1 MIQMEDDEG
10 IMAENKTEPSIL
22 VDGDHRDI
30 IEKLNEEKER
40 LENEI
45 RQEYRNARKY
55 VRSHP
60 EEALVYAFIG
70 GVAAGLVL
78 AKIFSR

>member
-1 MIQMEDDEG
+1 MDEDKTYT
-10 IMAENKTEPSIL
+10 AVNK
-22 VDGDHRDI
+22 DGSAIKSSGVNGDI
-30 IEKLNEEKER
+30 IKKLHEEKER

-60 EEALVYAFIG
+60 EEGLAYSFIG
-70 GVAAGLVL
+70 GVVFGFIL

>member
-1 MIQMEDDEG
+1 MVED
-10 IMAENKTEPSIL
+10 KTNTSANMDATPGQSS
-22 VDGDHRDI
+22 GANGDI
-30 IEKLNEEKER
+30 IEKLYEEKER

-55 VRSHP
+55 IRSHP
-60 EEALVYAFIG
+60 EEGLAYSFLG
-70 GVAAGLVL
+70 GIVCGLIL

>member
-1 MIQMEDDEG
+1 
-10 IMAENKTEPSIL
+10 MAENKAEPSTL

-60 EEALVYAFIG
+60 EEALAYAFIG